1 MKFSLLTLGALAIS
15 AQQASALRG
24 NDGRSSQVI
33 EQQAEVAKNVCLTT
47 LTTPLSFN
55 IAEAGQS
62 VTFKC
67 DKTLKYLDP
76 ALDSTSPKMYK
87 GSSPVTIHDFLP
99 SATLTEVTV
108 AADDKVSETRQGSN
122 GSDSEKEKEY
132 KFTVPTLP
140 SEQQDLHVYCKAE
153 EPSKVERTESP
164 KECQVTFHIAS
175 SAVRPFLAAGVV
187 AGVIASVLQFA

>member
-24 NDGRSSQVI
+24 NDGRSSRVI
-33 EQQAEVAKNVCLTT
+33 EKEAEVAKNVCLTT
-47 LTTPLSFN
+47 PLSFD

-76 ALDSTSPKMYK
+76 ALDSKNPKMYK

-99 SATLTEVTV
+99 SASLTEVTA
-108 AADDKVSETRQGSN
+108 AADDQVSETQRGSN

-140 SEQQDLHVYCKAE
+140 SEQQDLHVYCKAVD
-153 EPSKVERTESP
+153 PSTAERTENP
-164 KECQVTFHIAS
+164 NACQVTFHIAS

>member
-33 EQQAEVAKNVCLTT
+33 EQQAEVAKNVCS
-47 LTTPLSFN
+47 TTPLSFD

-67 DKTLKYLDP
+67 DKTLKVLDP

-99 SATLTEVTV
+99 SATLTEVTA
-108 AADDKVSETRQGSN
+108 AADDKVSETRQGPAET
-122 GSDSEKEKEY
+122 GSEKEKEY

-153 EPSKVERTESP
+153 EPSKVERTENP
-164 KECQVTFHIAS
+164 NACQVTFHIAS